1 MTSLVVDARVA
12 LSWFLPETLTRAA
25 LPWRHAGRLLAPDFL
40 LIEGA
45 NVFWKSVQRGILT
58 EAEAA
63 RQMALFQTVPIELA
77 PAQVL
82 LADAYRLAITYGRS
96 LYDCLYLALASQQD
110 CPLVTGD
117 RRLLN
122 AMQQTPLQRHL
133 RWIEEH
139 P

>member
-1 MTSLVVDARVA
+1 MTSLVVDASVV
-12 LSWFLPETLTRAA
+12 LSWFLPEALTRAA
-25 LPWRHAGRLLAPDFL
+25 LPWRHAGQLLAPDFL

-45 NVFWKSVQRGILT
+45 NVFWKSVQRGTLT
-58 EAEAA
+58 EAEAV
-63 RQMALFQTVPIELA
+63 RQMALFQSVPIELA
-77 PAQVL
+77 PAQAL

-96 LYDCLYLALASQQD
+96 LYDCLYLALALQQD

-117 RRLLN
+117 RRLFN

-133 RWIEEH
+133 RWIEGH

>member
-1 MTSLVVDARVA
+1 MRRLVVDTSVVI
-12 LSWFLPETLTRAA
+12 SWFLSGTLTKAA

-58 EAEAA
+58 DTEAQ
-63 RQMALFQTVPIELA
+63 RQMALFQSVPIELA

-82 LADAYRLAITYGRS
+82 LTDAYRLAIAYRRS
-96 LYDCLYLALASQQD
+96 VYDSLYLALALQQD

-117 RRLLN
+117 RRLFN
-122 AMQQTPLQRHL
+122 AMQQTPLQQHL
-133 RWIEEH
+133 RWVEDH